1 MRGLTA
7 AIGAAMLWAGSVAA
21 DEVHLVNG
29 KSFEDVTART
39 VGDEVWIELPAGGEI
54 RLAKSQVA
62 RIDKAESGMDLYRQ
76 RARALGPEAGA
87 AEWLELAAW
96 ARERKLAL
104 GYREAVL
111 TASRL
116 EPELPGVVE
125 AMHGLD
131 FVWEEDLGRWL
142 PRAEAMSRRGLVS
155 FEGEW
160 VTSEERD
167 RRIQASWERDRE
179 AAERSRQAAQDQR
192 LDRLTRLVEIQTELE
207 IARSLAESQA
217 PPDPYYSEPYYPVYY
232 LPGFWFP
239 PHPPHGPPH
248 HPSHHPSHPRP
259 PHTPMPA
266 PPPGP
271 PGTNRGG
278 FSYFTPVDF
287 VDFAPGRLGGA
298 APPPGSL
305 GGR

>member
-1 MRGLTA
+1 MRGLAA
-7 AIGAAMLWAGSVAA
+7 AIGAAMLWASGVAA

-54 RLAKSQVA
+54 RLQKSQVA
-62 RIDKAESGMDLYRQ
+62 SIDKAESGMDLYRQ

-87 AEWLELAAW
+87 AKWLELAEW
-96 ARERKLAL
+96 ARGRKLSL

-116 EPELPGVVE
+116 DPELPGVVD

-131 FVWEEDLGRWL
+131 FVWEEDLRQWL

-155 FEGEW
+155 FEGDW
-160 VTSEERD
+160 LTPGERD
-167 RRIQASWERDRE
+167 RRIQAAWERDRQ
-179 AAERSRQAAQDQR
+179 AAEQSRQLAQDQR

-207 IARSLAESQA
+207 IARSLAEPQA
-217 PPDPYYSEPYYPVYY
+217 PPSPYSSDPYYPVYF

-239 PHPPHGPPH
+239 PQHHPPHHPHPSPHGPP
-248 HPSHHPSHPRP
+248 
-259 PHTPMPA
+259 TPMPA
-266 PPPGP
+266 PPQVP
-271 PGTNRGG
+271 PGANRGG
-278 FSYFTPVDF
+278 FSYFTPIDF
-287 VDFAPGRLGGA
+287 VDFAPGRLGGV